1 LLKAPTPPLTRMRP
15 APPPSHPGCGLA
27 QGPYPTSLGAF
38 HRLRPREA
46 WPHLH
51 WPAPGPQ
58 SPGGLLKAP
67 TPPLTRISPHASS
80 VRLGP
85 LFTESNLR
93 LPLFLSERRE
103 TPRLRRETRRLPRET
118 RRLPRKTLVRA
129 APLYARTAPLYARA
143 APLDIRAAPL
153 HIGHR
158 RQPRRQ
164 NAEGANGIWDSQA
177 VTDLGTSQTRLRFTA
192 GS

>member
-1 LLKAPTPPLTRMRP
+1 MATSPL
-15 APPPSHPGCGLA
+15 A
-27 QGPYPTSLGAF
+27 GAG
-38 HRLRPREA
+38 A
-46 WPHLH
+46 TIS
-51 WPAPGPQ
+51 G
-58 SPGGLLKAP
+58 GGLLKAP
-67 TPPLTRISPHASS
+67 SPSSHSHAAARDKCSARPLVTQSI
-80 VRLGP
+80 
-85 LFTESNLR
+85 
-93 LPLFLSERRE
+93 LPLPLYLSKRRE
-103 TPRLRRETRRLPRET
+103 TPRLRRETRRLPR
-118 RRLPRKTLVRA
+118 KTLVRA
-129 APLYARTAPLYARA
+129 APLYARA